1 MPTTGINYS
10 AQDQENQ
17 STTKEPQSRTLYVCD
32 IDRGKCIT
40 HDGYI
45 QIGIHSHTSDRH
57 IELCNEMADRNGM
70 PRYNWLVVHW
80 IPDIFKH
87 RYKRVTFQKTEK
99 CNEGSPKT
107 DNDGGI
113 LDKPQGCS
121 KLEDK

>member
-1 MPTTGINYS
+1 MPTIGTNYS
-10 AQDQENQ
+10 VQGQENQ
-17 STTKEPQSRTLYVCD
+17 STITEPQSRTLYICD
-32 IDRGKCIT
+32 IGGGKCIT

-45 QIGIHSHTSDRH
+45 QIGIHSHDVKRH
-57 IELCNEMADRNGM
+57 IDLC
-70 PRYNWLVVHW
+70 PTINWVEVHW

-113 LDKPQGCS
+113 LDKSQGCS

>member
-10 AQDQENQ
+10 VQDQENQ
-17 STTKEPQSRTLYVCD
+17 SMITEPQSRTLYICD
-32 IDRGKCIT
+32 IGRGKCIT

-45 QIGIHSHTSDRH
+45 QIGIHSHDVKRH
-57 IELCNEMADRNGM
+57 IELC
-70 PRYNWLVVHW
+70 PTINWVEVNW

-113 LDKPQGCS
+113 LDKSQGCS